1 MNTLDKS
8 RTLTRKSQRG
18 VVLVISL
25 LLLLVLTLIGLAAT
39 RSTTLEERMTAN
51 QRDQDVA
58 FQAAEAAL
66 RDGESALQSAAP
78 GQFNN
83 TNGYYDS
90 SSTVTYTDQSVWD
103 SSTTN
108 SIVYSGT
115 LTPAPSEAPR
125 YYLVQSASSG
135 PSNGTSLAADAPTTT
150 PTVYLVFAK
159 GYGLSPNTV
168 VYLES
173 AYQR

>member
-1 MNTLDKS
+1 MKS
-8 RTLTRKSQRG
+8 QSSPRSQRG

-39 RSTTLEERMTAN
+39 RSTTLEERMTSN

-66 RDGESALQSAAP
+66 RDGESALQAASP

-83 TNGYYDS
+83 TNGLYDS

-115 LTPAPSEAPR
+115 LTPAPSQPPR
-125 YYLVQSASSG
+125 YYIMQSASSG
-135 PSNGTSLAADAPTTT
+135 PANGQSLLADAPTVT
-150 PTVYLVFAK
+150 PTIYLVVAK

-168 VYLES
+168 VYLQS
-173 AYQR
+173 SYQR